1 MEEQNSNKD
10 DFDEESINAV
20 KLGLMGPLAGVFDSF
35 FWGTLK
41 VIAAGVGISL
51 ALKGNILGPILFLL
65 IFNIP
70 HLVLRYN
77 LTFIGYKAGN
87 KFLQNLVKSNI
98 LDRLTTGASIL
109 GLMVIGAMPAMLMSI
124 KTPLTI
130 GAKDSQVAVQNILDQ
145 LVPDILP
152 LALTLLTFYF
162 VRKNIK
168 TTWLLLGIL
177 AFGFAGSIIH
187 IFA

>member
-1 MEEQNSNKD
+1 MLSDLQ
-10 DFDEESINAV
+10 AV
-20 KLGLMGPLAGVFDSF
+20 LF
-35 FWGTLK
+35 
-41 VIAAGVGISL
+41 I
-51 ALKGNILGPILFLL
+51 FLL
-65 IFNIP
+65 NIP

>member
-1 MEEQNSNKD
+1 
-10 DFDEESINAV
+10 
-20 KLGLMGPLAGVFDSF
+20 
-35 FWGTLK
+35 
-41 VIAAGVGISL
+41 
-51 ALKGNILGPILFLL
+51 
-65 IFNIP
+65 
-70 HLVLRYN
+70 
-77 LTFIGYKAGN
+77 
-87 KFLQNLVKSNI
+87 
-98 LDRLTTGASIL
+98 
-109 GLMVIGAMPAMLMSI
+109 MVIGAMPAMLMSI